1 MHFLVISLLTPYFE
15 TYDNMLMV
23 RMNSG
28 VPLHDNAS
36 SFSFSFFL
44 MTISPAP
51 VPFYKRSLNHCNS
64 ITVSARDK
72 IQMVSQRR
80 EDQL

>member
-15 TYDNMLMV
+15 TYDNMLIV

-36 SFSFSFFL
+36 LFL

-51 VPFYKRSLNHCNS
+51 VPFYKGSLNDCNS

>member
-23 RMNSG
+23 RLNSG

-36 SFSFSFFL
+36 SFSFSFF
-44 MTISPAP
+44 
-51 VPFYKRSLNHCNS
+51 
-64 ITVSARDK
+64 
-72 IQMVSQRR
+72 
-80 EDQL
+80 

>member
-36 SFSFSFFL
+36 SFSFF
-44 MTISPAP
+44 
-51 VPFYKRSLNHCNS
+51 
-64 ITVSARDK
+64 
-72 IQMVSQRR
+72 
-80 EDQL
+80 

>member
-36 SFSFSFFL
+36 FFSFNDHQPGAGSILQALF
-44 MTISPAP
+44 
-51 VPFYKRSLNHCNS
+51 KSL
-64 ITVSARDK
+64 
-72 IQMVSQRR
+72 
-80 EDQL
+80 

>member
-44 MTISPAP
+44 NDHQPGAGSILQAL
-51 VPFYKRSLNHCNS
+51 FKSL
-64 ITVSARDK
+64 
-72 IQMVSQRR
+72 
-80 EDQL
+80 

>member
-36 SFSFSFFL
+36 FFLFFSFSFFNDHQPGAGSIL
-44 MTISPAP
+44 QAL
-51 VPFYKRSLNHCNS
+51 FKSL
-64 ITVSARDK
+64 
-72 IQMVSQRR
+72 
-80 EDQL
+80 

>member
-36 SFSFSFFL
+36 FFSFF
-44 MTISPAP
+44 
-51 VPFYKRSLNHCNS
+51 F
-64 ITVSARDK
+64 
-72 IQMVSQRR
+72 
-80 EDQL
+80 